1 MYQPAVSVH
10 QLRIAVA
17 VLSLAL
23 FVQTSFWLVY
33 DAAVRG
39 LPGAWE
45 MWTTGWVPGLSATSS
60 LDLGL
65 AALQLTAG
73 VAAFLGTRGAGG
85 LLVTACAVTLGFRL
99 PAVWYFLLNSPDD
112 PWFGSLK
119 GPSVNAVGG
128 SAVLA
133 VALAL
138 ILGVLL
144 LLARHIEYEAAAADG
159 TPAGRIRP
167 VKVTATTSGVLLGV
181 LNVFYICRNTVTAFQ
196 VGPSV
201 LGDLLVGKGT
211 GRAILGVST
220 PYQWACLTVL
230 CGAGMLLAARRR
242 PVATGF
248 STGLSLFMMPPA
260 LTDLWAYLQD
270 AMGQTLVD
278 GSQHVLEFVGSAAVV
293 ALTVGDVRRDRR
305 PAVIAADNLVEAG
318 PAPVA
323 AAVAAAP
330 AEAAVTTTVAAPA
343 DADAGVPAP
352 RRTSSEPAASEDAE
366 DAETEPAEA

>member
-1 MYQPAVSVH
+1 MYQPAVTVH
-10 QLRIAVA
+10 QLRVAMA

-23 FVQTSFWLVY
+23 FVQTAFWLVY

-39 LPGAWE
+39 LPGAWD
-45 MWTTGWVPGLSATSS
+45 MWTTGYVPGLSATSS

-65 AALQLTAG
+65 AALQLG
-73 VAAFLGTRGAGG
+73 AAAATFLGTRGAGG

-99 PAVWYFLLNSPDD
+99 PAVWYFLLDSPTD

-119 GPSVNAVGG
+119 GPSVTAVGIT
-128 SAVLA
+128 AALA

-138 ILGVLL
+138 VLGVLL

-159 TPAGRIRP
+159 TPGSRIRP

-181 LNVFYICRNTVTAFQ
+181 LNIFYIGRNTVTAFQ
-196 VGPSV
+196 VGPTV
-201 LGDLLVGKGT
+201 LGDLLVGRGT
-211 GRAILGVST
+211 GRAVLGVST

-248 STGLSLFMMPPA
+248 STGLSLFMMPSA
-260 LTDLWAYLQD
+260 FTDLWAYAQN
-270 AMGQTLVD
+270 AMSQTLVD
-278 GSQHVLEFVGSAAVV
+278 GSQHLLEFVGSAAVV

-305 PAVIAADNLVEAG
+305 PFVLAAGD
-318 PAPVA
+318 PVDA
-323 AAVAAAP
+323 AFVPSVATEAAVAAGP
-330 AEAAVTTTVAAPA
+330 AEAVEAVE
-343 DADAGVPAP
+343 AGIPAP
-352 RRTSSEPAASEDAE
+352 RSAE
-366 DAETEPAEA
+366 SEPAEA